1 MKGRDPILLEDV
13 DITEWISKTDDN
25 FVLVL
30 PNKKRLCLKKSYFL
44 NPQIN
49 DLYLNCSLKKGNLMV
64 QETNKSKL
72 YRNIGYYFDK
82 YTMIDD
88 KELIKYL
95 KQKKNMYELKTIDKD
110 DGLAPIDEW
119 DTPEPEFINQE
130 TLLLSQIGLF
140 KVKKGTLHVI
150 KKMNLELF
158 KQNMPHKEEVYFN
171 ALMSLALF
179 NYSFQWDAPINRF
192 LRIGDDYFNS
202 DLFKQFRSR
211 YGPNQA
217 QAVQNVKNK
226 IEAIDKCFMEV
237 APRNENKTKVYYRG
251 MTQGY
256 GFVKD
261 GDGLGDVIVRNFTS
275 VSETMDIAL
284 RFFNK
289 VTRCCVHELTID
301 KGIPYIN
308 MVTTT
313 KFKHEKEILIPRDLR
328 FTLTGFRDYQYAGKN
343 ISIRQIRVSMMRPNQ
358 FKLDSGCSKY
368 PVVNIVPLKK
378 LEPSP
383 VPIPVPKPKVKV
395 LQMVPNNV
403 EANLKPAKPAK
414 KPKCPKGSRR
424 NKKSGLC
431 LDKDGNAIQNQPVG
445 SKEDK
450 PEVPNNIK
458 TKKKRCPN
466 GQRRNKKS
474 GLCEPK

>member
-49 DLYLNCSLKKGNLMV
+49 DLYLNCSLNKGNLMV

-140 KVKKGTLHVI
+140 KIKKGTLHVI
-150 KKMNLELF
+150 KKMNLKLF
-158 KQNMPHKEEVYFN
+158 NQNIPHKEEVYFN

-261 GDGLGDVIVRNFTS
+261 GDGLGDVRVRNFTS

-289 VTRCCVHELTID
+289 VTRCCIHELTMD

-328 FTLTGFRDYQYAGKN
+328 FTLTGFRDYQYGGQN
-343 ISIRQIRVSMMRPNQ
+343 LSIRQIRVSMMRPNQ
-358 FKLDSGCSKY
+358 FKLDSGCDKY
-368 PVVNIVPLKK
+368 SECV
-378 LEPSP
+378 
-383 VPIPVPKPKVKV
+383 
-395 LQMVPNNV
+395 
-403 EANLKPAKPAK
+403 LKPNKPVK
-414 KPKCPKGSRR
+414 TMTDVSKQLDTEIYNSKLPKCPKGERR
-424 NKKSGLC
+424 NKKTGKCEKTSQKKLQT
-431 LDKDGNAIQNQPVG
+431 K
-445 SKEDK
+445 SKT
-450 PEVPNNIK
+450 IK
-458 TKKKRCPN
+458 KCKYYKI
-466 GQRRNKKS
+466 
-474 GLCEPK
+474 